1 MKLTI
6 KDNFLKLILTTSEVE
21 EIKKEGV
28 KSEEEERRGG
38 GLNLWG
44 QLVFDKDDFFFSLQA
59 GRYCGSEDIRKRL
72 KHNSLVPHVEFTPGK
87 SAKRLNKQG
96 SAPRFDLTVYA
107 DAKKIYEW
115 AVSDKIRM
123 TGYTENMYRDEF
135 VVQIEKE

>member
-6 KDNFLKLILTTSEVE
+6 KDNFLKLTLTTSEVE
-21 EIKKEGV
+21 EIKEGGV
-28 KSEEEERRGG
+28 KGRV
-38 GLNLWG
+38 NLYG
-44 QLVFDKDDFFFSLQA
+44 QLVFDKDDFFFSLEA
-59 GRYCGSEDIRKRL
+59 GEFCGSEDIRKRL

-87 SAKRLNKQG
+87 SARRLNKQG
-96 SAPRFDLTVYA
+96 SLPKFDLTVYA
-107 DAKKIYEW
+107 DAKKLYEW